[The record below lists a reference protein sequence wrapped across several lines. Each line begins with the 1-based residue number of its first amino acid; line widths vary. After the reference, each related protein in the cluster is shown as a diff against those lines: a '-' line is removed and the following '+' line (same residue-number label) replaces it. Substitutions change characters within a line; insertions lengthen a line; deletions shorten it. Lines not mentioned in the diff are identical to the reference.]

1 MLYAQVKDKSMWPM
15 AWEKCELMGKHL
27 NRITYGYQVEIHA
40 KMFVRNQTR
49 SRVSEYRGV
58 LIKWMPNAVTRDMR
72 REVLLDTDNPE
83 QMEAALFMLIN
94 EAEAQAKAHI
104 KMNVSMIP

>member
-40 KMFVRNQTR
+40 KMFATR
-49 SRVSEYRGV
+49 EGPEYRGV
-58 LIKWMPNAVTRDMR
+58 LVRWGVIRDEQK
-72 REVLLDTDNPE
+72 REVLLDTDSPE
-83 QMEAALFMLIN
+83 QMESALFMLIN
-94 EAEAQAKAHI
+94 EAETQAKAHI
-104 KMNVSMIP
+104 KMNVSMVP

>member
-40 KMFVRNQTR
+40 KMFATR
-49 SRVSEYRGV
+49 EGPEYRGV
-58 LIKWMPNAVTRDMR
+58 LIQWKADGITRDMK

-83 QMEAALFMLIN
+83 QMESALFMLIN
-94 EAEAQAKAHI
+94 EAEAQAKAQGKTQRVQFI
-104 KMNVSMIP
+104 